1 MLKNVLTNLIA
12 ATLPHVWTGVKYV
25 IMKEILNVLITEN
38 YLLQTIL
45 HSRYVTVNWTAKMA
59 KTKMACATVLAQA
72 LIAKK
77 IINIVKEIL
86 THLEHAFVMRVTK
99 WTKMARIV
107 LIPTNVQHFR
117 QSVNK

>member
-1 MLKNVLTNLIA
+1 M
-12 ATLPHVWTGVKYV
+12 
-25 IMKEILNVLITEN
+25 
-38 YLLQTIL
+38 L
-45 HSRYVTVNWTAKMA
+45 HSRCVTENWTARME
-59 KTKMACATVLAQA
+59 KTKMACATILVQA

-86 THLEHAFVMRVTK
+86 THLENAFAMRVMK

-107 LIPTNVQHFR
+107 LIPTNVQNFR